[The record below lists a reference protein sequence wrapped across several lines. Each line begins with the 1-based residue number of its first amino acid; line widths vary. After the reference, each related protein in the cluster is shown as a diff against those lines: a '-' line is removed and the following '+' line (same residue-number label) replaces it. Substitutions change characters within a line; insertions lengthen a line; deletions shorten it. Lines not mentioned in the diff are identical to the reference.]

1 MSPNQIHI
9 GLIDFDYAWME
20 QENIDSS
27 NSNQVKDTIVNDFY
41 RVPQFDVQSSNTNGY
56 DENIEEIE
64 FDRRSRTIDTS
75 CISAILYWMTTGREP
90 KCSIDLNGK
99 APHQRNGVQ
108 EIIHKKL
115 LLEAGKKIT
124 LLLSA

>member
-1 MSPNQIHI
+1 MI
-9 GLIDFDYAWME
+9 
-20 QENIDSS
+20 
-27 NSNQVKDTIVNDFY
+27 FY

-75 CISAILYWMTTGREP
+75 CISAILYWTTTGREP